1 MDCQHENNKCD
12 EIFGECRCYADV
24 ETSNPLTQQKCGI
37 RKNGYVIPCKSGC
50 CDGGCPGQCIGVEPR
65 QPFSYGKFN
74 YPVDVDMKGFFRTSL
89 IFAVILVIY
98 STILVY
104 RKRT

>member
-37 RKNGYVIPCKSGC
+37 RKNGYVIPGEN
-50 CDGGCPGQCIGVEPR
+50 I
-65 QPFSYGKFN
+65 
-74 YPVDVDMKGFFRTSL
+74 DVRAWVT
-89 IFAVILVIY
+89 VI
-98 STILVY
+98 
-104 RKRT
+104 